1 MRRRLTLA
9 AALMLLGGACTTLP
23 DGGGA
28 ISGWPEEASGQV
40 LLDETPFFPQEAYQC
55 GPAALAAVLVA
66 SGIEVQPD
74 DLVDE
79 VWLPARRGSLQT
91 ELLAATRQRERI
103 AYVIEP
109 ALEALVSELDAGH
122 PVLVLLDL
130 GVKARPVWHYA
141 VAIGYDREKD
151 QVLLRSG
158 TTELETLSRRRFDH
172 AWARA
177 SRWGFVAL
185 KPGELPGGKATAP
198 RYAAAVADLESSG
211 MAGDALVAYQ
221 AGLHRWPGEPILG
234 LGAANTRWAIG
245 DAAGAEASLRE
256 VLRMNPREAA
266 ARNNLAELLAQR
278 GCHAAALE
286 EIAIAG
292 RDAAGT
298 ALQAAVEAT
307 AAEIAARAPA
317 GSAGLKVAEADCPA
331 PVVTP
336 KPQ

>member
-1 MRRRLTLA
+1 MPRRLTLA
-9 AALMLLGGACTTLP
+9 AALMVLGSACTTLP

-28 ISGWPEEASGQV
+28 TSRWPEEASGQV
-40 LLDETPFFPQEAYQC
+40 LLDGTPFFPQEAYQC
-55 GPAALAAVLVA
+55 GPAALATVLA
-66 SGIEVQPD
+66 GSGIEVEPD

-103 AYVIEP
+103 AYVIGP
-109 ALEALVSELDAGH
+109 ALEALVSELDAGR

-141 VAIGYDREKD
+141 VVIGYDRDKD

-172 AWARA
+172 AWVRA

-198 RYAAAVADLESSG
+198 RYAAAVGDLEASG
-211 MAGDALVAYQ
+211 KAGDALVAYQ
-221 AGLHRWPGEPILG
+221 AGLHRWTGDPILG

-245 DAAGAEASLRE
+245 DVAGAEAGLRE

-266 ARNNLAELLAQR
+266 ARNNLADILAQR
-278 GCHAAALE
+278 GCLDAAAA
-286 EIAIAG
+286 EIALAR
-292 RDAAGT
+292 RDAEGT
-298 ALQAAVEAT
+298 ALQSAVEMT
-307 AAEIAARAPA
+307 SAEIAARAGGAAGGEATGAECPSAPA
-317 GSAGLKVAEADCPA
+317 GL
-331 PVVTP
+331 
-336 KPQ
+336 